1 MNTEIIKGE
10 VIKTVEATSEC
21 AALEIIK
28 HELIIKAK
36 KDIDTLN
43 DVFIEKALALAPFMD
58 TNDVMTMLKII
69 TDREGALLR
78 TLKSDAP
85 SQQTNIQNNYRN
97 KDEQNAKLKSQLLD
111 ENQLEDIYKEF
122 GVDTSILKSD
132 TESE

>member
-10 VIKTVEATSEC
+10 VIKTVEATSEG
-21 AALEIIK
+21 ATLETIK

-85 SQQTNIQNNYRN
+85 SQQTNIQNNYLN